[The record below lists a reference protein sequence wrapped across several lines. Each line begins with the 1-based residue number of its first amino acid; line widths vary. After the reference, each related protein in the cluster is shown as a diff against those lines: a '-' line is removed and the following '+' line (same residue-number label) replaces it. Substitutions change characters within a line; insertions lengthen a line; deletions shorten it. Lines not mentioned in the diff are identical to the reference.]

1 MAMVSNRL
9 GIEGDQQM
17 KCCNYD
23 CNQGRDCPHRNKN
36 ASIGDIAFTVLMA
49 IITGVI
55 AVSIMWWVITAV
67 MLIVESIK

>member
-1 MAMVSNRL
+1 
-9 GIEGDQQM
+9 M

-23 CNQGRDCPHRNKN
+23 CNQGRDCPHKN
-36 ASIGDIAFTVLMA
+36 NAMSIGDVAFTVVMM
-49 IITGVI
+49 IITLAI